1 MCTLKCQALRNELSF
16 LKDEGEHRDP
26 SIQAPPPRVIC
37 HPLPARTG
45 LIETCMIVR
54 LDIILCVSSKVVR
67 YQLGK
72 DVFDKIKAL
81 LVVLP
86 LLLEG
91 AQLVRMDL
99 KTGLKDFSMGP

>member
-1 MCTLKCQALRNELSF
+1 MCTLKCQALRNELYI
-16 LKDEGEHRDP
+16 LKAAPERRDP
-26 SIQAPPPRVIC
+26 NVEAPPSRVIC
-37 HPLPARTG
+37 HPPRARTG
-45 LIETCMIVR
+45 LTEICMIVR
-54 LDIILCVSSKVVR
+54 PDMILCVSSKVVR
-67 YQLGK
+67 YRLRK
-72 DVFDKIKAL
+72 DAFDKIMAL